1 MNRFTTERLA
11 ALREVMRREQLD
23 AFIIPSTDPH
33 NGEYVPPRWE
43 ARKWL
48 TGFDGSAGTAV
59 VTADKAA
66 LWTDSRYFLAAAEQL
81 EGTEFVLMKDGMPDT
96 PDICKWL
103 GMKLSALRNPA
114 VGLDGTVNTAATV
127 KALADRLRAEGGIT
141 LRTNIDPFERIWH
154 DRPQVPAGKV
164 TVHPLEYAGES
175 CRSKLG
181 RIRARLSEMH
191 VGGMLVSALD
201 DIAWTLNLR
210 GDDVHC
216 NPVFVSYL
224 LIEHE
229 RATIYINKVKSF
241 LIYL

>member
-1 MNRFTTERLA
+1 M
-11 ALREVMRREQLD
+11 
-23 AFIIPSTDPH
+23 
-33 NGEYVPPRWE
+33 PPRWE

-141 LRTNIDPFERIWH
+141 LRTNIDPFERI
-154 DRPQVPAGKV
+154 
-164 TVHPLEYAGES
+164 
-175 CRSKLG
+175 
-181 RIRARLSEMH
+181 
-191 VGGMLVSALD
+191 
-201 DIAWTLNLR
+201 
-210 GDDVHC
+210 
-216 NPVFVSYL
+216 
-224 LIEHE
+224 
-229 RATIYINKVKSF
+229 
-241 LIYL
+241 